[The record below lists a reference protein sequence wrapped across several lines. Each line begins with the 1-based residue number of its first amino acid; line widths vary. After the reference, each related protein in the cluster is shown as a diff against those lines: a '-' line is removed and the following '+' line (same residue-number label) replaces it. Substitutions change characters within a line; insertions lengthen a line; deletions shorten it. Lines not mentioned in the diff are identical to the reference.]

1 MRLRPT
7 KLKKGEMWAA
17 AAVWG
22 SRTMRGQ
29 RVGLA
34 WREAMRALG
43 EEAAQLES
51 CREMR
56 PVEEAAAALMSVKLE
71 KVRCE

>member
-1 MRLRPT
+1 
-7 KLKKGEMWAA
+7 
-17 AAVWG
+17 
-22 SRTMRGQ
+22 MRGQ
-29 RVGLA
+29 RAGLA

-56 PVEEAAAALMSVKLE
+56 PVDAAATALMSVKLE
-71 KVRCE
+71 KARCE